1 MSKPETERSDDEL
14 LSALMDDELSVDE
27 ELHVL
32 ERLHD
37 DPALQA
43 RWARFH
49 AARAALDEGPGH
61 MSPGFAGRVGRAR
74 EAEPAV
80 LAPRRVRRP
89 LPTWVRPVAGLA
101 VAASVALV
109 AIGALTLLRG
119 PSPEG
124 PPVTVATQSPPA
136 VNRDEGLARVA
147 VSTVDGASP
156 AQVAAQR
163 QRLMLYLV
171 SHSEYADAG
180 EIPTVIPYG
189 RLGGLNAGQ

>member
-1 MSKPETERSDDEL
+1 MSEPQTERSDNEL
-14 LSALMDDELSVDE
+14 LSALMDDELSADE
-27 ELHVL
+27 ELRVL
-32 ERLHD
+32 ERLRD
-37 DPALQA
+37 DPALQD
-43 RWARFH
+43 RWARYH
-49 AARAALDEGPGH
+49 VARAVLAEGAGR
-61 MSPGFAGRVGRAR
+61 MSPGFAERVAQARA
-74 EAEPAV
+74 EEPAV

-89 LPTWVRPVAGLA
+89 LPAWVRPVAGVA

-119 PSPEG
+119 PSPET
-124 PPVTVATQSPPA
+124 PVTVATRSTPA
-136 VNRDEGLARVA
+136 VNGGDGLARVA
-147 VSTVDGASP
+147 VSTVDGATP